1 MAGEGPTAR
10 AAAPPRPRVPGTVPV
25 RQLLGLAA
33 FWAVAIVWVT
43 AVLARRDPA
52 STGSQLIG
60 SVAIL
65 AAILF
70 CLVACIL
77 VARRRTP
84 ARLSW
89 TLIAVGMGLGAL
101 GQLGYVV
108 TALSAT
114 RTAPSTLGD
123 TLAFLGYFLPTVT
136 AIFAFPRRAELL
148 ISRFRQVLDALVI
161 TIGVLLISEATVLGA
176 VLELTDTTTLAGWL
190 HLAYLVADIAICAL
204 VLCIG
209 MRQLPGDRLTWFFL
223 GSGLLVVAVSDSIYV
238 RLLVDGATN
247 LTATPLAA
255 GWMLGPVLIG
265 LATVIPMTGRQS
277 HGRDYTVLLQ
287 LLPYVPV
294 VGSLVVLAL
303 GVGAKDPF
311 LLITGGLLLVVVMIR
326 QVMIVYENVGLT
338 RDLEG
343 KVAARTAEL
352 TTLGSIVTSSSDAIV
367 GVSRDNRITAW
378 NPAAEKLFRHSAA
391 EVVGRSPEVLREGAA
406 GETSVL
412 LARATR
418 GEELSTYEMDW
429 RRRDGSQVPLA
440 MTISPILDTDGV
452 QGISIFAQDIT
463 ERRHAAE
470 VLEQARE
477 DALASSQ
484 LKSEF
489 LATMSHE
496 IRTPMNAVIGLTS
509 LLLETELDDTQH
521 MYAEGVRSAG
531 DALLTVIDDILDFS
545 KLEAGKVVLDHSDFS
560 PSRLVEEVGAL
571 IAPAAATKGLELIA
585 YGLPDVP
592 AAVHGDVGRVRQI
605 LLNLAANAV
614 KFTFRGEVIIKV
626 GALTTDRDR
635 TRLRFEVIDTGIGIA
650 EKDQGRLFESFS
662 QADASTTRR
671 FGGTGLGLAISR
683 RLVEVMGGTI
693 GLESEVDVGTTFWF
707 EVTLRNADR
716 VDPSVDG
723 FSRDLLAGLRVLV
736 VDDNATNRTLLDAQ
750 LAGWGIHPDAA
761 DNAASALEMLRTAA
775 LAGHPYDLVALDAH
789 MPDVDGLGLAAQVR
803 ADPLLDGQLM
813 IMLTSGLHPEPE
825 VMRGAGISYW
835 LPKPVRSADLFD
847 RLMRL
852 MTPRET
858 ELQSRRRTR
867 QHPSAVAADGGPVL
881 IVDSH
886 PVGRLVAKRLVSRL
900 GYPVHDVTD
909 GEEALDAIKV
919 TRYAA
924 VLIDC
929 PPGSSEGVDSARAI
943 RRFDG
948 DDPTPMVAMIAHP
961 TAEERDRCLAV
972 GIEHHVSR
980 PLDSDV
986 LRATLAEV
994 ARRVLVQQQGGHQ
1007 GTSSNGSGPDGDVI
1021 DASRLQDLAELT
1033 SGDGTSLLTSLIESF
1048 ILRAGS
1054 RVEALEL
1061 AVGEG
1066 DLEAVTAVAHE
1077 LKGASGTIGAPRVMS
1092 CAAAI
1097 ERLSRAEQ
1105 LPGPESLPQL
1115 RAELAAATGALADY
1129 ARQPNAI

>member
-1 MAGEGPTAR
+1 MVGDGSTAEVGLR
-10 AAAPPRPRVPGTVPV
+10 PSSRVVAPVPRR
-25 RQLLGLAA
+25 RLLGLAA
-33 FWAVAIVWVT
+33 FWTVAIVCVT
-43 AVLARRDPA
+43 ALLAGSDPA
-52 STGSQLIG
+52 STSSQLIG

-89 TLIAVGMGLGAL
+89 SLIAVGMGLGAL

-114 RTAPSTLGD
+114 QTAPSTLGD
-123 TLAFLGYFLPTVT
+123 TLAFLGYFLPTVA
-136 AIFAFPRRAELL
+136 AIFAFPRRSELL

-161 TIGVLLISEATVLGA
+161 TMGVLLISEATVLGA

-238 RLLVDGATN
+238 RLLADGAVH

-265 LATVIPMTGRQS
+265 LATVVPMTGRLS
-277 HGRDYTVLLQ
+277 SGRDYSVLLQ
-287 LLPYVPV
+287 LLPYLPV
-294 VGSLVVLAL
+294 VGSLVVLGL
-303 GVGAKDPF
+303 GAGAGDPF
-311 LLITGGLLLVVVMIR
+311 LLITGGLLLVALMIR

-338 RDLEG
+338 RDLED

-367 GVSRDNRITAW
+367 GVSRGNRITAW
-378 NPAAEKLFRHSAA
+378 NPAAAKLFRHEAA
-391 EVVGRSPEVLREGAA
+391 DVVGRSPDVLRDGAA

-412 LARATR
+412 LDRAAR
-418 GEELSTYEMDW
+418 GEDLDTYEMDW
-429 RRRDGSQVPLA
+429 QRPDGSRVPLA
-440 MTISPILDTDGV
+440 LTISPILDVDGV

-463 ERRHAAE
+463 ERRRAAE

-496 IRTPMNAVIGLTS
+496 IRTPMNAVIGLTA
-509 LLLETELDDTQH
+509 LLLETDLDDTQR
-521 MYAEGVRSAG
+521 MYAEGVKSAG

-545 KLEAGKVVLDHSDFS
+545 KLEAGKVILDHSDFS
-560 PSRLVEEVGAL
+560 PSQLVEEVGTL

-605 LLNLAANAV
+605 LLNLASNAV
-614 KFTFRGEVIIKV
+614 KFTPHGEVIIKV
-626 GALTTDRDR
+626 GAVARDRDR

-707 EVTLRNADR
+707 EVTLRTAGR
-716 VDPSVDG
+716 VDSPVEGLSRELLVD
-723 FSRDLLAGLRVLV
+723 LRPLV
-736 VDDNATNRTLLDAQ
+736 VDDNATNRTLLVAQ
-750 LAGWGIHPDAA
+750 LAGWGMQPEAVDSAVAA
-761 DNAASALEMLRTAA
+761 FEMLRTAA
-775 LAGHPYDLVALDAH
+775 LQGHPYDFVALDAH
-789 MPDVDGLGLAAQVR
+789 MPDTDGLDLAARVT
-803 ADPLLDGQLM
+803 ADPLLSGQLM
-813 IMLTSGLHPEPE
+813 IMLTSGLRPEPE
-825 VMRGAGISYW
+825 VMREAGISFW
-835 LPKPVRSADLFD
+835 LPKPVRSAELFD

-852 MTPRET
+852 MTPRES
-858 ELQSRRRTR
+858 ELQARRRILPD
-867 QHPSAVAADGGPVL
+867 PSAGAAVGGPVL
-881 IVDSH
+881 IVDHH
-886 PVGRLVAKRLVSRL
+886 PVARLVAKRLVSRL
-900 GYPVHDVTD
+900 GYQVHDVTD
-909 GEEALDAIKV
+909 GEEALEAMKV
-919 TRYAA
+919 KGYAV

-929 PPGSSEGVDSARAI
+929 PPGLSDGVDSAGKF
-943 RRFDG
+943 RRLLG
-948 DDPTPMVAMIAHP
+948 DDPTPIVAMIAHP
-961 TAEERDRCLAV
+961 TAEERERSLAA
-972 GIEHHVSR
+972 GMEHQVSR
-980 PLDSDV
+980 PLDSAV
-986 LRATLAEV
+986 LQATLAEAV
-994 ARRVLVQQQGGHQ
+994 RSVPIEHHDAPL
-1007 GTSSNGSGPDGDVI
+1007 TSDGPGEDDGVI
-1021 DASRLQDLAELT
+1021 DPSRLEDLAEL
-1033 SGDGTSLLTSLIESF
+1033 SAGDGTSLLTSLIDSF

-1054 RVEALEL
+1054 RVEELER
-1061 AVGEG
+1061 AVTEG
-1066 DLEAVTAVAHE
+1066 DLEAVTAVAHD

-1092 CAAAI
+1092 CAAEM
-1097 ERLSRAEQ
+1097 ERRSRSG
-1105 LPGPESLPQL
+1105 LGPSPGSLPRL
-1115 RAELAAATGALADY
+1115 RTELAAAMDALTDY
-1129 ARQPNAI
+1129 ARHTHSH